1 MGGEIIIHLGI
12 AFFLHRLLSG
22 ARNGMLYRPKEAA
35 PYAAAVVGLSMTIV
49 AVLLA
54 VIANRAPGWSF
65 LPDQARIISGVAV
78 IVTAAFG
85 LMALRYNQPNAGKY
99 ERDLHLWTQLEQMA
113 VSVPLLLAGPLGL
126 VALACMVYPSV
137 LVQKSI
143 INSFF
148 GLSWHDNRTDD
159 ETGATYA
166 IPSLGL
172 KIPRLT
178 QKIRAIL
185 AAVSI
190 AALITLA
197 KTYPIWQRF
206 APFL

>member
-1 MGGEIIIHLGI
+1 MGGEIIIHLAI

-22 ARNGMLYRPKEAA
+22 ARNGMLYAPKEAA
-35 PYAAAVVGLSMTIV
+35 PYAAAVVGLSMTVV

-54 VIANRAPGWSF
+54 VIANRVSGWPF

-78 IVTAAFG
+78 VLTAAFG
-85 LMALRYNQPNAGKY
+85 FMALRYNNPNAGKY
-99 ERDLHLWTQLEQMA
+99 EKDLHLWTQAEQMA
-113 VSVPLLLAGPLGL
+113 VSVPMLLAGPFGL
-126 VALACMVYPSV
+126 IALACMVYPAV

-148 GLSWHDNRTDD
+148 GLSWHDDRTDD

-172 KIPRLT
+172 KVPRLT

-190 AALITLA
+190 AALITIA
-197 KTYPIWQRF
+197 KTYQIWQRF